1 VEQLVL
7 QEFGLTRDSVQARK
21 RSKSASLPRQVCM
34 YLARKWTGMSAQEIG
49 AYLGGRNHTTVL
61 FAAKKIEK
69 ALGSDHHLASRV
81 SRIERRLQTGKISD

>member
-1 VEQLVL
+1 
-7 QEFGLTRDSVQARK
+7 
-21 RSKSASLPRQVCM
+21 M